1 MIIHS
6 FNSFCIYKN
15 ISLSKMSYY
24 VEEDSHSRNKI
35 KIELDLSN
43 YETKS
48 EVKKQV
54 INQILLKKLI

>member
-1 MIIHS
+1 
-6 FNSFCIYKN
+6 
-15 ISLSKMSYY
+15 MSYY